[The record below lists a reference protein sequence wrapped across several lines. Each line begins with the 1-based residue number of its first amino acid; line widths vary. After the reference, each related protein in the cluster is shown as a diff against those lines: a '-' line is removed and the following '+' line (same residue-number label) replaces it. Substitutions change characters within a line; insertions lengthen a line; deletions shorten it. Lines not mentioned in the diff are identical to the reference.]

1 MKYKVINKGYL
12 STVWLDICAAEYTKG
27 NINLDGVTDYFAELM
42 SLSIEASLKAIH
54 SMKEEF
60 E

>member
-12 STVWLDICAAEYTKG
+12 SNVWLDICAAEYIKG
-27 NINLDGVTDYFAELM
+27 NINLDGVTDHFVKLM
-42 SLSIEASLKAIH
+42 SLSVEASLKAIH
-54 SMKEEF
+54 SIKEEF